1 MQIIKRLLSL
11 GSFWYSLV
19 RLEVDQPTDYSIYHS
34 SKQAQSVGRLV
45 VRSHGRSYAHSVIRL
60 VSSVRQSVNLQ
71 QSIANHSLFAL
82 TVFSPSWLSVSLF
95 RFLPRLN
102 LVLLH
107 LHLLRRYSPQNHPR
121 SFSTRTP
128 NRNTDVKRMCKV
140 FKKRKNTRLK
150 AQLLSLPKAWAVN
163 T

>member
-11 GSFWYSLV
+11 GSFLYSLV
-19 RLEVDQPTDYSIYHS
+19 RLEVDQSTDYSIYQS
-34 SKQAQSVGRLV
+34 SKQAQSVGRSVARSL
-45 VRSHGRSYAHSVIRL
+45 VRSFGHSV
-60 VSSVRQSVNLQ
+60 
-71 QSIANHSLFAL
+71 QSIANHSLFSL

-121 SFSTRTP
+121 SFSTQTP
-128 NRNTDVKRMCKV
+128 NRNTDVKRLV
-140 FKKRKNTRLK
+140 RFSKKGKTRD
-150 AQLLSLPKAWAVN
+150 
-163 T
+163 